1 MRPEERGGPHQPGG
15 GGGGAGSSGATPSS
29 AAQDTTLGLAA
40 ASYAARG
47 WAVFP
52 LRPGG
57 KEPLTPHGFKD
68 ASTDPEAIAAW
79 WRRWPGANIGVSLGE
94 ARLVALDIDDPALAE
109 AVLAA
114 CPGLPQETWCQ
125 RTPRG
130 GLHVVVA
137 FEEGEPPRTRHLY
150 DAQGRR
156 LGELR
161 SAGGYVLAWPS
172 RTESGA
178 YELLS
183 PRLPWEDGA
192 VKGFFTAED
201 AEAFLL
207 GLLREAGVELRE
219 AAPRPPAFAAGRP
232 LHEGDG
238 RNTALY
244 ITGRRLLWE
253 GVPPQVVAATLRE
266 LNASPDVIAQPLP
279 PRELETV
286 IEHVLTQPLPL
297 PKGRA
302 GAGVDSLPL
311 EALERQV
318 DDLPTDYA
326 HGRIIAHALRGRACF
341 VSSWGWVAWTGQRWQ
356 IDPEGDR
363 VAAWAAEALR
373 DHYIERA
380 RAAADPKE
388 QAALL
393 GQAAKC
399 LARARVTPALAFA
412 RAWLRAE
419 PQDFDQHPY
428 LLNTPSGVLD
438 LREEKLLPHDPSLR
452 LTRMTTAP
460 YDPDADCPTF
470 RRFLSEI
477 FAGNERLIAYVQ
489 RLLGHTLIAGNPERV
504 FPIFWGLGGNGK
516 STLLEAVAYA
526 LGDYAQETPPET
538 FLALDGDDVRPRND
552 LARLYAARLVT
563 ASEAKNRAKLD
574 AAVVKRI
581 TGGDRI
587 AARFLFREFFEFTPQ
602 FVPIL
607 RTNFKPRVAGDDQ
620 AAWDRLRLIPFTVR
634 IPPER
639 QDRRLLEKL
648 KGEAS
653 GILKW
658 LVQGC
663 RIYLERGLEDP
674 PEVLEATA
682 KYRAEVDDIYRFLE
696 ERTER
701 APDASVQA
709 SVLYQ
714 AYKDWAQQE
723 EAEPVGAKRFGEAM
737 LNLGYERY
745 EAGGKR
751 YYRGLR
757 LKEPPPPGD
766 VEGVEGER
774 QNPIFLPPNAG
785 GPGNFSGK
793 PSTPSTNNP
802 RPAFEAEEPPH
813 PPQPCP
819 RCQPAGVPGYYT
831 CERGEEVTL
840 LRVGIDRGQHILR
853 SRQAICFN
861 FGLLRAIEPDFL
873 VVSLTDGSWGWA
885 TLATARKLGH
895 EGEFGAERQ
904 LAVPLGVFTWEAAQ
918 GEFPDTMGVS
928 GQFPDRLSG
937 HFPDTCEEFPDR
949 SFRTRQGSFRTE
961 FPDRWLEFPDTPRE
975 FPDTGRVSGHEF
987 PDTLSFRTNR
997 PSFRTP

>member
-1 MRPEERGGPHQPGG
+1 
-15 GGGGAGSSGATPSS
+15 
-29 AAQDTTLGLAA
+29 
-40 ASYAARG
+40 
-47 WAVFP
+47 
-52 LRPGG
+52 
-57 KEPLTPHGFKD
+57 
-68 ASTDPEAIAAW
+68 
-79 WRRWPGANIGVSLGE
+79 
-94 ARLVALDIDDPALAE
+94 
-109 AVLAA
+109 
-114 CPGLPQETWCQ
+114 
-125 RTPRG
+125 
-130 GLHVVVA
+130 
-137 FEEGEPPRTRHLY
+137 
-150 DAQGRR
+150 
-156 LGELR
+156 
-161 SAGGYVLAWPS
+161 
-172 RTESGA
+172 
-178 YELLS
+178 
-183 PRLPWEDGA
+183 
-192 VKGFFTAED
+192 
-201 AEAFLL
+201 
-207 GLLREAGVELRE
+207 
-219 AAPRPPAFAAGRP
+219 
-232 LHEGDG
+232 
-238 RNTALY
+238 
-244 ITGRRLLWE
+244 
-253 GVPPQVVAATLRE
+253 
-266 LNASPDVIAQPLP
+266 
-279 PRELETV
+279 
-286 IEHVLTQPLPL
+286 
-297 PKGRA
+297 
-302 GAGVDSLPL
+302 
-311 EALERQV
+311 
-318 DDLPTDYA
+318 
-326 HGRIIAHALRGRACF
+326 
-341 VSSWGWVAWTGQRWQ
+341 
-356 IDPEGDR
+356 

-412 RAWLRAE
+412 KAWLRAE
-419 PQDFDQHPY
+419 PESFDQHPY
-428 LLNTPSGVLD
+428 LLNTPTGVLD
-438 LREEKLLPHDPSLR
+438 LQEGKLLPHDPSLR

-489 RLLGHTLIAGNPERV
+489 RLLGHTLIAGNPERTFIV
-504 FPIFWGLGGNGK
+504 LWGLGMNGK
-516 STLLEAVAYA
+516 STLVEAVAYA

-620 AAWDRLRLIPFTVR
+620 AAWDRLRLVPFTVR

-648 KGEAS
+648 KAEAS

-658 LVQGC
+658 LVEGC

-682 KYRAEVDDIYRFLE
+682 RYRAEVDDLYRFLE

-723 EAEPVGAKRFGEAM
+723 GAEPVEAKRFGEAM
-737 LNLGYERY
+737 LNLGYERH

-757 LKEPPPPGD
+757 LKEPLPPGD

-774 QNPIFLPPNAG
+774 QNPIFLPPTAG

-793 PSTPSTNNP
+793 PSTPSTPSTDNP
-802 RPAFEAEEPPH
+802 RAAFEAEEPPH

-819 RCQPAGVPGYYT
+819 RCRQAGMPGYYV
-831 CERGEEVTL
+831 CERGQEVTL
-840 LRVGIDRGQHILR
+840 LRVGIERERHVLR

-861 FGLLRAIEPDFL
+861 SGLLRAIEPDFL
-873 VVSLTDGSWGWA
+873 VVSFSDGSWGWV

-904 LAVPLGVFTWEAAQ
+904 LAVPLGAFNWEAAQ
-918 GEFPDTMGVS
+918 GGLPDKEGEVKED
-928 GQFPDRLSG
+928 G
-937 HFPDTCEEFPDR
+937 
-949 SFRTRQGSFRTE
+949 
-961 FPDRWLEFPDTPRE
+961 
-975 FPDTGRVSGHEF
+975 
-987 PDTLSFRTNR
+987 
-997 PSFRTP
+997 